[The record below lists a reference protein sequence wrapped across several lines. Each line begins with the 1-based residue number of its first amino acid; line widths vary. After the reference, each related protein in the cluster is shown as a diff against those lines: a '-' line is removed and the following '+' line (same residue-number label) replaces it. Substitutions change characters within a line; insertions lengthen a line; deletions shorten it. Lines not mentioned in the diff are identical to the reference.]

1 MGKRDPRLPKVN
13 GSGERYID
21 ELEDYTSLK
30 KKALVAIDSNMSDLL
45 YCVDSPDV
53 DKKIY
58 RYTQDTRGEVLN

>member
-30 KKALVAIDSNMSDLL
+30 KKTLVAIDSNMSDLL

-53 DKKIY
+53 ENLALHSGY
-58 RYTQDTRGEVLN
+58 AW